1 MEDPEL
7 MSIRKPYVYTERAL
21 FVGHTL
27 VAPRVKVAYMPT
39 TKSACSSIK
48 MMLAEANDSY
58 APDNARF
65 LHSPNISVAQA
76 IHQIEVSGLDLFRY
90 LPKKEQD
97 EIWESPDW
105 WRVGALRHPYART
118 YSAFENR
125 ILMQAP
131 STLSDEVWEHCTDD
145 RVEGN
150 IDIAATFRRF
160 VRALRDKPELFY
172 VDDHFTAQ
180 WGSVRDEHV
189 RYTHFF
195 RVDKPGEM
203 DRFARDLSERSGR
216 TITPKRL
223 NEGLGIK
230 YRDVMDAGTASIIE
244 EIYADDFARYGFE
257 HEIFP
262 SEPVKLITTARETR
276 AIEYSR
282 DITQRM
288 RQISRLAR
296 TRRGWKYGVAQVLRD
311 IGLRPKPPR
320 GSTNFDVPTG
330 RGDQSANR

>member
-1 MEDPEL
+1 MF
-7 MSIRKPYVYTERAL
+7 SRKPYVYTERAL

-27 VAPRVKVAYMPT
+27 IAPRVKVAYMPT

-48 MMLAEANDSY
+48 MMMAEANDSY
-58 APDNARF
+58 RPDNARY
-65 LHSPNISVAQA
+65 LHSPNISIPQA

-90 LPKKEQD
+90 MPAKQQD

-131 STLSDEVWEHCTDD
+131 SVLSDEVWQFCTDD
-145 RVEGN
+145 RVDGN
-150 IDIAATFRRF
+150 IDIASTFRRF
-160 VRALRDKPELFY
+160 VHTLRGRPELFF

-180 WGSVRDEHV
+180 WGSVRDDHV

-203 DRFARDLSERSGR
+203 DRFARELSERSGR
-216 TITPKRL
+216 DIKPKRL

-230 YRDVMDAGTASIIE
+230 YRDVMDAQTAAIIE
-244 EIYADDFARYGFE
+244 EIYADDFNRYGFE
-257 HEIFP
+257 RETFP
-262 SEPVKLITTARETR
+262 TEPIKLVASTRETR
-276 AIEYSR
+276 AIEYAR

-296 TRRGWKYGVAQVLRD
+296 TRRGWRYGAGQVLRD
-311 IGLRPKPPR
+311 VGLRAKPPR
-320 GSTNFDVPTG
+320 GSTNFDVPTA
-330 RGDQSANR
+330 RGDHADPR

>member
-1 MEDPEL
+1 MKQP
-7 MSIRKPYVYTERAL
+7 RPYKYTERAH

-48 MMLAEANDSY
+48 MMLAEANGSY
-58 APDNARF
+58 RPDNSRF
-65 LHSPNISVAQA
+65 LHSPNISIPQT
-76 IHQIEVSGLDLFRY
+76 IHQVEVSGLDLFRY
-90 LPKKEQD
+90 LDPKLQD

-131 STLSDEVWEHCTDD
+131 SVLTDEVWEFCSDD
-145 RVEGN
+145 RVDGN

-160 VRALRDKPELFY
+160 VHAMRGRPDLFF

-180 WGSVRDEHV
+180 WISVRDDHV

-203 DRFARDLSERSGR
+203 DRFATELSQRAGMDIR
-216 TITPKRL
+216 PKRL

-230 YRDVMDAGTASIIE
+230 YRDVMDAHTAAIIE

-257 HEIFP
+257 RESFP
-262 SEPVKLITTARETR
+262 TEPIKLVTTARETR
-276 AIEYSR
+276 AIEYAR

-296 TRRGWKYGVAQVLRD
+296 WRRGWKYGAGQVLRD
-311 IGLRPKPPR
+311 AGLRPRLKR
-320 GSTNFDVPTG
+320 GSTNLDEPPG
-330 RGDQSANR
+330 S

>member
-1 MEDPEL
+1 MFQ
-7 MSIRKPYVYTERAL
+7 RRPYKYTERAH

-48 MMLAEANDSY
+48 MMLAEANHTYRPENSRY
-58 APDNARF
+58 
-65 LHSPNISVAQA
+65 LHSPNISIAQA
-76 IHQIEVSGLDLFRY
+76 IHQVEVSGLDLFRY
-90 LPKKEQD
+90 LPADQQD
-97 EIWESPDW
+97 EIWESPGW

-125 ILMQAP
+125 ILMRAP
-131 STLSDEVWEHCTDD
+131 SVLSDEVWDFCADD
-145 RVEGN
+145 RVDGN
-150 IDIAATFRRF
+150 IDVAATFRRF
-160 VRALRDKPELFY
+160 VHAMRGRPDLFF

-180 WGSVRDEHV
+180 WTSVRDDHV

-203 DRFARDLSERSGR
+203 DRFAAELSERAGME
-216 TITPKRL
+216 IHPKRL

-230 YRDVMDAGTASIIE
+230 YRDVMDGHTAAIIE

-257 HEIFP
+257 RETFQT
-262 SEPVKLITTARETR
+262 EPVKLVTTVRETR
-276 AIEYSR
+276 AIEYAR

-296 TRRGWKYGVAQVLRD
+296 FRRGWKYGAGQVMRD
-311 IGLRPKPPR
+311 LGLRPRPPR
-320 GSTNFDVPTG
+320 GSTNLDEPPG
-330 RGDQSANR
+330 H

>member
-1 MEDPEL
+1 MFQ
-7 MSIRKPYVYTERAL
+7 RRPYKYTERAH

-48 MMLAEANDSY
+48 MMLAEANHTYRPENSRY
-58 APDNARF
+58 
-65 LHSPNISVAQA
+65 LHSPNISIAQA
-76 IHQIEVSGLDLFRY
+76 IHQVEVSGLDLFRY
-90 LPKKEQD
+90 LPADQQD
-97 EIWESPDW
+97 EIWESPSW

-125 ILMQAP
+125 ILMRAP
-131 STLSDEVWEHCTDD
+131 SVLSDEVWDFCADD
-145 RVEGN
+145 RVDGN
-150 IDIAATFRRF
+150 IDVAATFRRF
-160 VRALRDKPELFY
+160 VHAMRGRPDLFF

-180 WGSVRDEHV
+180 WTSVRDDHV

-203 DRFARDLSERSGR
+203 DRFAAELSERAGME
-216 TITPKRL
+216 IHPKRL

-230 YRDVMDAGTASIIE
+230 YRDVMDGHTAAIIE

-257 HEIFP
+257 RETFQT
-262 SEPVKLITTARETR
+262 EPVKLVTTVRETR
-276 AIEYSR
+276 AIEYAR
-282 DITQRM
+282 DITERM

-296 TRRGWKYGVAQVLRD
+296 FRRGWKYGAGQVMRD
-311 IGLRPKPPR
+311 LGLRPRPPR
-320 GSTNFDVPTG
+320 GSTNLDEPPG
-330 RGDQSANR
+330 H

>member
-1 MEDPEL
+1 MKQP
-7 MSIRKPYVYTERAL
+7 RPYKYTERAH

-48 MMLAEANDSY
+48 MMLAEANGSY
-58 APDNARF
+58 RPDNARF
-65 LHSPNISVAQA
+65 LHSPNISIAQT
-76 IHQIEVSGLDLFRY
+76 IHQVEVSGLGLFRY
-90 LPKKEQD
+90 LDPKLQD
-97 EIWESPDW
+97 EIWESPEW

-131 STLSDEVWEHCTDD
+131 SVLSDEVWEFCSDD
-145 RVEGN
+145 RVDGN
-150 IDIAATFRRF
+150 IDVAATFRRF
-160 VRALRDKPELFY
+160 VHAMRGRPDLFF

-180 WGSVRDEHV
+180 WISVRDDHV

-203 DRFARDLSERSGR
+203 DRFAAELSQRAGME
-216 TITPKRL
+216 IHPKRL

-230 YRDVMDAGTASIIE
+230 YRDVMDAHTAAIIE

-257 HEIFP
+257 RESFP
-262 SEPVKLITTARETR
+262 SEPVKLITTTRETR
-276 AIEYSR
+276 AIEYAR

-296 TRRGWKYGVAQVLRD
+296 WRRGWKYGAGQVLRD
-311 IGLRPKPPR
+311 AGLRRRLPR
-320 GSTNFDVPTG
+320 GSTNLDEPPG
-330 RGDQSANR
+330 S

>member
-1 MEDPEL
+1 VEDAVL
-7 MSIRKPYVYTERAL
+7 MKQPRPYKYTERAH

-48 MMLAEANDSY
+48 MMLAEANGSY
-58 APDNARF
+58 RPDNALF
-65 LHSPNISVAQA
+65 LHSPNISIAQT
-76 IHQIEVSGLDLFRY
+76 IHQVEVSGLDLFRY
-90 LPKKEQD
+90 LDPKLQD
-97 EIWESPDW
+97 EIWESPEW

-131 STLSDEVWEHCTDD
+131 SVLSDEVWEFCSDD
-145 RVEGN
+145 RVDGN

-160 VRALRDKPELFY
+160 VHVMRGRPDLFF

-180 WGSVRDEHV
+180 WASVRDDHV

-203 DRFARDLSERSGR
+203 DRFAAELSQRAGMEIHPR
-216 TITPKRL
+216 RL

-230 YRDVMDAGTASIIE
+230 YRDVMDAHTAAIIE

-257 HEIFP
+257 RESFP
-262 SEPVKLITTARETR
+262 SEPVKLITTTRETR
-276 AIEYSR
+276 AIEYAR

-296 TRRGWKYGVAQVLRD
+296 WRRGWKYGVGQVLRD
-311 IGLRPKPPR
+311 AGLRRRLPR
-320 GSTNFDVPTG
+320 GSTNLDEPPG
-330 RGDQSANR
+330 S